1 LFETLIDFGE
11 ERNLVGQ
18 RQRQM
23 VVDVID
29 IRKRI
34 EKIRNEVSE
43 AIVSKHS
50 YNLPDENLREDV
62 SFSIQDAAQNQTGAD
77 LPLDEQVSAEERR
90 TGVTDTSISMHNA
103 LTKAMAM
110 PAFNLNIKNR
120 QSSGLLITLILLQVI
135 SNVILMA
142 ILLLK

>member
-1 LFETLIDFGE
+1 
-11 ERNLVGQ
+11 
-18 RQRQM
+18 M

-50 YNLPDENLREDV
+50 YNLPDENLRDDV
-62 SFSIQDAAQNQTGAD
+62 NFSIQDASLNQPDAD
-77 LPLDEQVSAEERR
+77 ASIDEQKSLEKKR
-90 TGVTDTSISMHNA
+90 TGVTDTTIAMHTA
-103 LTKAMAM
+103 LPKHMSM

-120 QSSGLLITLILLQVI
+120 QSSGLIITLILLQLI

>member
-1 LFETLIDFGE
+1 
-11 ERNLVGQ
+11 
-18 RQRQM
+18 M

-50 YNLPDENLREDV
+50 YNLPDENLRDDV
-62 SFSIQDAAQNQTGAD
+62 NFSIQDSSLNQPDAD
-77 LPLDEQVSAEERR
+77 ASIDEQETLEKRR
-90 TGVTDTSISMHNA
+90 TGVTDTTIAMHNA
-103 LTKAMAM
+103 LTKAMSM
-110 PAFNLNIKNR
+110 PSFNLNIKNR
-120 QSSGLLITLILLQVI
+120 QSSGLIITLILLQLI

>member
-1 LFETLIDFGE
+1 
-11 ERNLVGQ
+11 
-18 RQRQM
+18 M

-50 YNLPDENLREDV
+50 YNLPDENLRDDV
-62 SFSIQDAAQNQTGAD
+62 NFSIKDASLNQPDAD
-77 LPLDEQVSAEERR
+77 TSIDEQKSLEKRR
-90 TGVTDTSISMHNA
+90 TGVTDTTMAMHNA
-103 LTKAMAM
+103 LTKAMSM
-110 PAFNLNIKNR
+110 PSFNLNIKNR
-120 QSSGLLITLILLQVI
+120 QSSGLIITLIILQLI

>member
-1 LFETLIDFGE
+1 
-11 ERNLVGQ
+11 
-18 RQRQM
+18 M

-50 YNLPDENLREDV
+50 YSLPDESLREDV
-62 SFSIQDAAQNQTGAD
+62 SFSIQDATQHQPIAD
-77 LPLDEQVSAEERR
+77 MALEEQETLEKRR
-90 TGVTDTSISMHNA
+90 TGVTDTSIAMHNA

-120 QSSGLLITLILLQVI
+120 QSSGLLIALILLQLV
-135 SNVILMA
+135 SNIILMA

>member
-1 LFETLIDFGE
+1 
-11 ERNLVGQ
+11 
-18 RQRQM
+18 M

-50 YNLPDENLREDV
+50 YNLPDENLRDDV
-62 SFSIQDAAQNQTGAD
+62 NFSIQDSSLNQPNAD
-77 LPLDEQVSAEERR
+77 SSIDQQQSLEKKR
-90 TGVTDTSISMHNA
+90 TGVTDTTIAMHNA
-103 LTKAMAM
+103 LTKAMSM
-110 PAFNLNIKNR
+110 PSFNLNIKNR
-120 QSSGLLITLILLQVI
+120 QSSGLIITLILLQLV
-135 SNVILMA
+135 SNVILIA

>member
-1 LFETLIDFGE
+1 
-11 ERNLVGQ
+11 
-18 RQRQM
+18 M

-50 YNLPDENLREDV
+50 YNLPDENLRDDV
-62 SFSIQDAAQNQTGAD
+62 NFSIQDSSLNRPDAD
-77 LPLDEQVSAEERR
+77 ASIDEQQSLEKKR
-90 TGVTDTSISMHNA
+90 TGVTDTSIAMHNA
-103 LTKAMAM
+103 LTKAMSM

-120 QSSGLLITLILLQVI
+120 QSSGLIITLILLQLI

>member
-1 LFETLIDFGE
+1 
-11 ERNLVGQ
+11 
-18 RQRQM
+18 M

-50 YNLPDENLREDV
+50 YNLPDEKLRDDV
-62 SFSIQDAAQNQTGAD
+62 NFSIQDASLNQPDTDASTD
-77 LPLDEQVSAEERR
+77 DQQSLEKKR
-90 TGVTDTSISMHNA
+90 TGVTDTTIAMHNA
-103 LTKAMAM
+103 LTKAMSM
-110 PAFNLNIKNR
+110 PSFNLNIKNR
-120 QSSGLLITLILLQVI
+120 QSSGLIITLIILQLI

>member
-1 LFETLIDFGE
+1 
-11 ERNLVGQ
+11 
-18 RQRQM
+18 M

-50 YNLPDENLREDV
+50 YNLPDENLRDDV
-62 SFSIQDAAQNQTGAD
+62 NFSIQDSSLNQPDAD
-77 LPLDEQVSAEERR
+77 TSIDEQQSLEKKR
-90 TGVTDTSISMHNA
+90 TGVTDTTIAMHNA
-103 LTKAMAM
+103 LTKAMSM
-110 PAFNLNIKNR
+110 PSFNLNIKNR
-120 QSSGLLITLILLQVI
+120 QSSGLIITLIILQLI

>member
-1 LFETLIDFGE
+1 
-11 ERNLVGQ
+11 
-18 RQRQM
+18 M

-50 YNLPDENLREDV
+50 YNLPNENLRDDV
-62 SFSIQDAAQNQTGAD
+62 NFSIQDSSLNQPDAD
-77 LPLDEQVSAEERR
+77 ASIDEQKSLEKRR
-90 TGVTDTSISMHNA
+90 TGVTDTTMAMHNA
-103 LTKAMAM
+103 LTKAMSM
-110 PAFNLNIKNR
+110 PSFNLNIKNR
-120 QSSGLLITLILLQVI
+120 QSSGLIITLILLQLI

>member
-1 LFETLIDFGE
+1 
-11 ERNLVGQ
+11 
-18 RQRQM
+18 M

-50 YNLPDENLREDV
+50 YNLPDEKLRDDV
-62 SFSIQDAAQNQTGAD
+62 NFSIQDSSLNQHDAD
-77 LPLDEQVSAEERR
+77 TSLDDQQALEKKR
-90 TGVTDTSISMHNA
+90 TGVTDTTIAMHNA
-103 LTKAMAM
+103 LTKAMSM
-110 PAFNLNIKNR
+110 PSFNLNIKNR
-120 QSSGLLITLILLQVI
+120 QSSGLIITLILLQLI

>member
-1 LFETLIDFGE
+1 
-11 ERNLVGQ
+11 
-18 RQRQM
+18 M

-50 YNLPDENLREDV
+50 YNLPDEKLRDDV
-62 SFSIQDAAQNQTGAD
+62 NFSIQDSSLNQPDAD
-77 LPLDEQVSAEERR
+77 TSSDEQQSLEKRR
-90 TGVTDTSISMHNA
+90 TGVTDTTIAMHNA
-103 LTKAMAM
+103 LTKAMSM
-110 PAFNLNIKNR
+110 PSFNLNIKNR
-120 QSSGLLITLILLQVI
+120 QSSGLIITLIILQLI

>member
-1 LFETLIDFGE
+1 
-11 ERNLVGQ
+11 
-18 RQRQM
+18 M

-50 YNLPDENLREDV
+50 YNLPDENLRDDV
-62 SFSIQDAAQNQTGAD
+62 NFSIQDSSLNQPDTDASI
-77 LPLDEQVSAEERR
+77 DEQKSLEKKR
-90 TGVTDTSISMHNA
+90 TGVTDTSIAMHNA
-103 LTKAMAM
+103 LTKAMSM
-110 PAFNLNIKNR
+110 PSFNLNIKNR
-120 QSSGLLITLILLQVI
+120 HSSGLIITLIILQLI

>member
-1 LFETLIDFGE
+1 
-11 ERNLVGQ
+11 
-18 RQRQM
+18 M

-50 YNLPDENLREDV
+50 YNLPDENLRDDV
-62 SFSIQDAAQNQTGAD
+62 NFSIQDSSLNQAD
-77 LPLDEQVSAEERR
+77 SDASINEQQSLEKKR
-90 TGVTDTSISMHNA
+90 TGVTDTTIAMHNA
-103 LTKAMAM
+103 LTKAMSM
-110 PAFNLNIKNR
+110 PSFNLNIKNR
-120 QSSGLLITLILLQVI
+120 QSSGLIITLILLQLI

>member
-1 LFETLIDFGE
+1 
-11 ERNLVGQ
+11 
-18 RQRQM
+18 M

-50 YNLPDENLREDV
+50 YNLPDENLRDDV
-62 SFSIQDAAQNQTGAD
+62 NFSIQDASLNQPDAD
-77 LPLDEQVSAEERR
+77 GSIDEQQSLEKKR
-90 TGVTDTSISMHNA
+90 TGVTDTTIAMHNA
-103 LTKAMAM
+103 LTKAMSM
-110 PAFNLNIKNR
+110 PSFNLNIKNR
-120 QSSGLLITLILLQVI
+120 QSSGLIITLILLQLI

>member
-1 LFETLIDFGE
+1 
-11 ERNLVGQ
+11 
-18 RQRQM
+18 M

-50 YNLPDENLREDV
+50 YNLPDEKLRDDV
-62 SFSIQDAAQNQTGAD
+62 NFSIQDASLNQPDAD
-77 LPLDEQVSAEERR
+77 ASIDDQQSLEKKR
-90 TGVTDTSISMHNA
+90 TGVTDTTIAMHNA
-103 LTKAMAM
+103 LTKAMSM
-110 PAFNLNIKNR
+110 PSFNLNIKNR
-120 QSSGLLITLILLQVI
+120 QSSGLIITLILLQLI

>member
-1 LFETLIDFGE
+1 
-11 ERNLVGQ
+11 
-18 RQRQM
+18 M

-50 YNLPDENLREDV
+50 YNLPDEKLRDDV
-62 SFSIQDAAQNQTGAD
+62 EFSIQDSSLNQPDAD
-77 LPLDEQVSAEERR
+77 SSIDEQKSLEKKR
-90 TGVTDTSISMHNA
+90 TGVTDTTIAMHNA
-103 LTKAMAM
+103 LTKAMSM
-110 PAFNLNIKNR
+110 PSFNLNIKNR
-120 QSSGLLITLILLQVI
+120 QSSGLIITLILLQLI

>member
-1 LFETLIDFGE
+1 
-11 ERNLVGQ
+11 
-18 RQRQM
+18 M

-50 YNLPDENLREDV
+50 YNLPDEKLRDDV
-62 SFSIQDAAQNQTGAD
+62 NFSIQDSSLNQPDDDASI
-77 LPLDEQVSAEERR
+77 DEQKSLEKKR
-90 TGVTDTSISMHNA
+90 TGVTDTTIAMHNA
-103 LTKAMAM
+103 LTKAMSM
-110 PAFNLNIKNR
+110 PSFNLNIKNR
-120 QSSGLLITLILLQVI
+120 QSSGLIITLILLQLI

>member
-1 LFETLIDFGE
+1 
-11 ERNLVGQ
+11 
-18 RQRQM
+18 M

-50 YNLPDENLREDV
+50 YNLPDENLRDDV
-62 SFSIQDAAQNQTGAD
+62 NFSIQDSSLNQPDAD
-77 LPLDEQVSAEERR
+77 TSIDEQKSLEKRR
-90 TGVTDTSISMHNA
+90 TGVTDTTIAMHNA
-103 LTKAMAM
+103 LTKAMSM
-110 PAFNLNIKNR
+110 PSFNLNIKNR
-120 QSSGLLITLILLQVI
+120 QSSGLIITLILLQLI

>member
-1 LFETLIDFGE
+1 
-11 ERNLVGQ
+11 
-18 RQRQM
+18 M

-50 YNLPDENLREDV
+50 YNLPDEKLRDDV
-62 SFSIQDAAQNQTGAD
+62 NFSIQDSSLNQPDAD
-77 LPLDEQVSAEERR
+77 ASIDEQQSLEKKR
-90 TGVTDTSISMHNA
+90 TGVTDTTIAMHNA
-103 LTKAMAM
+103 LTKAMSM
-110 PAFNLNIKNR
+110 PSFNLNIKNR
-120 QSSGLLITLILLQVI
+120 QSSGLIITLILLQLI

>member
-1 LFETLIDFGE
+1 
-11 ERNLVGQ
+11 
-18 RQRQM
+18 M

-50 YNLPDENLREDV
+50 YNLPDENLRDDV
-62 SFSIQDAAQNQTGAD
+62 NFSIQDASMKQPDAD
-77 LPLDEQVSAEERR
+77 ASIDEQQTLEKKR
-90 TGVTDTSISMHNA
+90 TGVTDTSIAMHNA
-103 LTKAMAM
+103 LTKAMSM
-110 PAFNLNIKNR
+110 PSFNLNIKNR
-120 QSSGLLITLILLQVI
+120 QSSGLIITLILLQLI

>member
-1 LFETLIDFGE
+1 
-11 ERNLVGQ
+11 
-18 RQRQM
+18 M

-50 YNLPDENLREDV
+50 YNLPDEKLRDDV
-62 SFSIQDAAQNQTGAD
+62 NFSIQDASLNQPDAD
-77 LPLDEQVSAEERR
+77 VSIDEQKSMEKKR
-90 TGVTDTSISMHNA
+90 TGVTDTTIAMHNA
-103 LTKAMAM
+103 LTKAMSM
-110 PAFNLNIKNR
+110 PSFNLNIKNR
-120 QSSGLLITLILLQVI
+120 QSSGLIITLILLQLI

>member
-1 LFETLIDFGE
+1 
-11 ERNLVGQ
+11 
-18 RQRQM
+18 M

-50 YNLPDENLREDV
+50 YNLPDEKLRDDV
-62 SFSIQDAAQNQTGAD
+62 NFSIQDA
-77 LPLDEQVSAEERR
+77 PLDQPDGDASIDEQQSLEKKR
-90 TGVTDTSISMHNA
+90 TGVTDTSIAMHNA
-103 LTKAMAM
+103 LTKAMSM
-110 PAFNLNIKNR
+110 PSFNLNIKNR
-120 QSSGLLITLILLQVI
+120 QSSGLIITLILLQLI

>member
-1 LFETLIDFGE
+1 
-11 ERNLVGQ
+11 
-18 RQRQM
+18 M

-50 YNLPDENLREDV
+50 YNLPDENLRDDV
-62 SFSIQDAAQNQTGAD
+62 NFSIQDPSPNQPDAD
-77 LPLDEQVSAEERR
+77 ASIDEQKSVEKRR
-90 TGVTDTSISMHNA
+90 TGVTDTTIAMHNA
-103 LTKAMAM
+103 LTKAMSM
-110 PAFNLNIKNR
+110 PSFNLNIKNR
-120 QSSGLLITLILLQVI
+120 QSSGLIITLILLQLI

>member
-1 LFETLIDFGE
+1 
-11 ERNLVGQ
+11 
-18 RQRQM
+18 M

-50 YNLPDENLREDV
+50 YNLPDENLRDDV
-62 SFSIQDAAQNQTGAD
+62 NFSIQDSSLNQPDAAASI
-77 LPLDEQVSAEERR
+77 DEQQSLEKKR
-90 TGVTDTSISMHNA
+90 TGVTDTTIAMHNA
-103 LTKAMAM
+103 LTKAMSM
-110 PAFNLNIKNR
+110 PSFNLNIKNR
-120 QSSGLLITLILLQVI
+120 QSSGLIITLILLQLL

>member
-1 LFETLIDFGE
+1 
-11 ERNLVGQ
+11 
-18 RQRQM
+18 M

-62 SFSIQDAAQNQTGAD
+62 SFSIQDAAQNQPDAD
-77 LPLDEQVSAEERR
+77 LPLDEQDSVEKRR

-120 QSSGLLITLILLQVI
+120 QSSGLLITLILLQLI

-142 ILLLK
+142 ILFLK

>member
-1 LFETLIDFGE
+1 
-11 ERNLVGQ
+11 
-18 RQRQM
+18 M

-50 YNLPDENLREDV
+50 YNLPDENLRDDV
-62 SFSIQDAAQNQTGAD
+62 NFSIQDSSLNQPDAD
-77 LPLDEQVSAEERR
+77 ASIDEQKSLEKRR
-90 TGVTDTSISMHNA
+90 TGVTDTTIAMHNA
-103 LTKAMAM
+103 LTKAMSM
-110 PAFNLNIKNR
+110 PSFNLNIKNR
-120 QSSGLLITLILLQVI
+120 QSSGLIITLIILQLI

>member
-1 LFETLIDFGE
+1 
-11 ERNLVGQ
+11 
-18 RQRQM
+18 M

-50 YNLPDENLREDV
+50 YNLPDENLRDDV
-62 SFSIQDAAQNQTGAD
+62 NFSIQDSALNEPDAD
-77 LPLDEQVSAEERR
+77 TSIDEQKSLEKKR
-90 TGVTDTSISMHNA
+90 TGVTDTTVTMHNA
-103 LTKAMAM
+103 LTKAMSM
-110 PAFNLNIKNR
+110 PSFNLNIKNR
-120 QSSGLLITLILLQVI
+120 QSSGLIITLILLQLI

>member
-1 LFETLIDFGE
+1 
-11 ERNLVGQ
+11 
-18 RQRQM
+18 M

-50 YNLPDENLREDV
+50 YNLPDENLRDDV
-62 SFSIQDAAQNQTGAD
+62 NFSIQDSSLDQPDGDALIDDQQT
-77 LPLDEQVSAEERR
+77 LEKKR
-90 TGVTDTSISMHNA
+90 TGVTDTTIAMHNA
-103 LTKAMAM
+103 LTKAMSM
-110 PAFNLNIKNR
+110 PSFNLNIKNR
-120 QSSGLLITLILLQVI
+120 HSSGLIITLIILQLI

>member
-1 LFETLIDFGE
+1 
-11 ERNLVGQ
+11 
-18 RQRQM
+18 M

-50 YNLPDENLREDV
+50 YNLPDENLRDDV
-62 SFSIQDAAQNQTGAD
+62 NFSIQDSSLNQPEAD
-77 LPLDEQVSAEERR
+77 ASIDEQQALEKRR
-90 TGVTDTSISMHNA
+90 TGVTDTTIAMHNA
-103 LTKAMAM
+103 LTKAMSM
-110 PAFNLNIKNR
+110 PSFNLNIKNR
-120 QSSGLLITLILLQVI
+120 QSSGLIITLIILQLI

>member
-1 LFETLIDFGE
+1 
-11 ERNLVGQ
+11 
-18 RQRQM
+18 M

-50 YNLPDENLREDV
+50 YNLPDENLRDDV
-62 SFSIQDAAQNQTGAD
+62 NFSIQDSSLKQPDAD
-77 LPLDEQVSAEERR
+77 TSIDEQQSLEKKR
-90 TGVTDTSISMHNA
+90 TGVTDTSIAMHNA
-103 LTKAMAM
+103 LTKAMSM
-110 PAFNLNIKNR
+110 PSFNLNIKNR
-120 QSSGLLITLILLQVI
+120 QSSGLIITLILLQLI

>member
-1 LFETLIDFGE
+1 
-11 ERNLVGQ
+11 
-18 RQRQM
+18 M

-50 YNLPDENLREDV
+50 YNLPDENLRDDV
-62 SFSIQDAAQNQTGAD
+62 NFSIQDTSLKQPDAD
-77 LPLDEQVSAEERR
+77 ASTDEQKSLEKKR
-90 TGVTDTSISMHNA
+90 TGVTDTTIAMHNA
-103 LTKAMAM
+103 LTKAMSM
-110 PAFNLNIKNR
+110 PSFNLNIKNR
-120 QSSGLLITLILLQVI
+120 QSSGLLITLILLQLI

>member
-1 LFETLIDFGE
+1 
-11 ERNLVGQ
+11 
-18 RQRQM
+18 M

-50 YNLPDENLREDV
+50 YNLPDENLRDDV
-62 SFSIQDAAQNQTGAD
+62 NFSIQDPSLNQPDAD
-77 LPLDEQVSAEERR
+77 ASIDEQQSLEKKR
-90 TGVTDTSISMHNA
+90 TGVTDTTIAMHNA
-103 LTKAMAM
+103 LTKAMSM
-110 PAFNLNIKNR
+110 PSFNLNIKNR
-120 QSSGLLITLILLQVI
+120 HSSGLIITLILLQLI
-135 SNVILMA
+135 SNVVLMA

>member
-1 LFETLIDFGE
+1 
-11 ERNLVGQ
+11 
-18 RQRQM
+18 M

-50 YNLPDENLREDV
+50 YNLPDEKLRDDV
-62 SFSIQDAAQNQTGAD
+62 NFSIQDASLNQPDAD
-77 LPLDEQVSAEERR
+77 ASIDDQQSLEKKR
-90 TGVTDTSISMHNA
+90 TGVTDTTIAMHNA
-103 LTKAMAM
+103 LTKAMSM

-120 QSSGLLITLILLQVI
+120 QSSGLIITLILLQLI

>member
-1 LFETLIDFGE
+1 
-11 ERNLVGQ
+11 
-18 RQRQM
+18 M

-50 YNLPDENLREDV
+50 YNLPDENLRDDV
-62 SFSIQDAAQNQTGAD
+62 NFSIQDPSPNQPDAD
-77 LPLDEQVSAEERR
+77 ASIDEQKSLEKRR
-90 TGVTDTSISMHNA
+90 TGVTDTTVAMHNA
-103 LTKAMAM
+103 LTKAMSM
-110 PAFNLNIKNR
+110 PSFNLNIKNR
-120 QSSGLLITLILLQVI
+120 QSSGLIITLILLQLI
-135 SNVILMA
+135 SNLILMA

>member
-1 LFETLIDFGE
+1 
-11 ERNLVGQ
+11 
-18 RQRQM
+18 M

-50 YNLPDENLREDV
+50 YNLPDENLRDDV
-62 SFSIQDAAQNQTGAD
+62 NFSIQDSSLNQPDAD
-77 LPLDEQVSAEERR
+77 ASIDEQKSLEKRR
-90 TGVTDTSISMHNA
+90 TGVTDTTMAMHNA
-103 LTKAMAM
+103 LTKAMSM
-110 PAFNLNIKNR
+110 PSFNLNIKNR
-120 QSSGLLITLILLQVI
+120 QSSGLMITLILLQLI

>member
-1 LFETLIDFGE
+1 
-11 ERNLVGQ
+11 
-18 RQRQM
+18 M

-50 YNLPDENLREDV
+50 YNLPDENLRDDV
-62 SFSIQDAAQNQTGAD
+62 NFSIQDSSLNQPNAD
-77 LPLDEQVSAEERR
+77 SSIDEQQSLEKKR
-90 TGVTDTSISMHNA
+90 TGVTDTTIAMHNA
-103 LTKAMAM
+103 LTKAMSM
-110 PAFNLNIKNR
+110 PSFNLNIKNR
-120 QSSGLLITLILLQVI
+120 QSSGLIITLILLQLI

>member
-1 LFETLIDFGE
+1 
-11 ERNLVGQ
+11 
-18 RQRQM
+18 M

-50 YNLPDENLREDV
+50 YNLPDEKLRDDV
-62 SFSIQDAAQNQTGAD
+62 NFSIQDSSLNQPDAD
-77 LPLDEQVSAEERR
+77 ASIDEQQSLEKKR
-90 TGVTDTSISMHNA
+90 TGVTDTTIAMHNA
-103 LTKAMAM
+103 LTKAMSM
-110 PAFNLNIKNR
+110 PSFNLNIKNR
-120 QSSGLLITLILLQVI
+120 QSSGLIITLIILQLI

>member
-1 LFETLIDFGE
+1 
-11 ERNLVGQ
+11 
-18 RQRQM
+18 M

-50 YNLPDENLREDV
+50 YNLPDENLRDDV
-62 SFSIQDAAQNQTGAD
+62 NFSIQDSPLNQPDAD
-77 LPLDEQVSAEERR
+77 ASVDEQQALENRR
-90 TGVTDTSISMHNA
+90 TGVTDTTIAMHNA
-103 LTKAMAM
+103 LTKAMSM
-110 PAFNLNIKNR
+110 PSFNLNIKNR
-120 QSSGLLITLILLQVI
+120 QSSGLIITLILLQLI

-142 ILLLK
+142 ILLFK